1 MTPFLINF
9 RYFFTNQLFILS
21 ININCSSRHHI
32 SNKVRIILLQVDRIS
47 EWFVP
52 KFGPKKFRISIGILF
67 LPYTSIVTCFA
78 ALGAIS
84 GPMQLERVAAIC
96 VIYVLALGVGAH
108 LLDAV
113 GGKTKPWGN
122 LPKRKIWI
130 IALGA
135 IGIAFSVGIY
145 YAFLDSPLLFPIG
158 IIEGFFLFAYNLEL
172 FGGKFHNNS
181 TTLLSWGVLPVLAG
195 SAIQTNSITIETIV
209 IAAIT
214 TLVTYALITTSKQYK
229 LLRRNN
235 GDIYLIKKKERILK
249 LITIGVIT
257 ATVIFFIIRYYNLI

>member
-1 MTPFLINF
+1 
-9 RYFFTNQLFILS
+9 
-21 ININCSSRHHI
+21 
-32 SNKVRIILLQVDRIS
+32 VQVDRTS

-67 LPYTSIVTCFA
+67 LPYTSIVVCFA

-84 GPMQLERVAAIC
+84 GPLQLERVVAIC

-122 LPKRKIWI
+122 LPKRKIWV
-130 IALGA
+130 IALSA
-135 IGIAFSVGIY
+135 LSIAFSVGIY
-145 YAFLDSPLLFPIG
+145 FAFLDSPWLFPIG

-172 FGGKFHNNS
+172 FKGKFHNNTS
-181 TTLLSWGVLPVLAG
+181 TIFSWGILPVFAG

-209 IAAIT
+209 IAIIT
-214 TLVTYALITTSKQYK
+214 ALVTYALITISKQYK
-229 LLRRNN
+229 SLMRNN
-235 GDIYLIKKKERILK
+235 GDVYSIKKKERILK
-249 LITIGVIT
+249 LITIGVVVSTI
-257 ATVIFFIIRYYNLI
+257 IFFIIKYYNMI